1 MINMATFTKQTKVL
15 LSEEQ
20 YERLRKVADEKNESI
35 SSVIREVVDE
45 FLEVNFPKEH
55 PNTENKKKLRDY
67 EFYGMWKDRDDL
79 ADSSVWVRRQ
89 REKWSERNSSDET
102 DRH

>member
-1 MINMATFTKQTKVL
+1 MATFTKQTKVL

-35 SSVIREVVDE
+35 SSVIRKVVDE
-45 FLEVNFPKEH
+45 FLEANFPEDDLKD
-55 PNTENKKKLRDY
+55 KKKLTDY

-79 ADSSVWVRRQ
+79 ADSVAWVRKL
-89 REKWSERNSSDET
+89 REVSSKRNLNNEMQ
-102 DRH
+102 